1 VAQAVAT
8 MTNRRTLLVL
18 LIVFGALVAVLV
30 IQSRPLASI
39 ITQTPTPCLGEN
51 CPTATPLAS
60 TRIFP
65 DWTISD
71 VKAVRLQNPRTKE
84 TLTFTRSADGQWTAA
99 ESAGVLNQEVADG
112 MVQAAISFDYTRILE
127 GVAEDQW
134 ADYGL
139 TVNFATLFIQIILTN
154 DETHYVIIG
163 GVVPTGESF
172 YGLVD
177 DNPEI
182 YVLAREGG
190 AIDFIL
196 HYFVEAQ
203 NTSQ

>member
-1 VAQAVAT
+1 
-8 MTNRRTLLVL
+8 MNNRRTLLVL
-18 LIVFGALVAVLV
+18 LIVFGALVVILV
-30 IQSRPLASI
+30 IQSRTPASI

-51 CPTATPLAS
+51 CSTAMPLAS
-60 TRIFP
+60 TKIFP
-65 DWTISD
+65 DWNIND
-71 VKAVRLQNPRTKE
+71 VKAVRLQNPRTND
-84 TLTFTRSADGQWTAA
+84 TLTFTRSADGQWVAA
-99 ESAGVLNQEVADG
+99 ESEGVLNQDIADG
-112 MVQAAISFDYTRILE
+112 MVQAAIGFGYTRVLE
-127 GVAEDQW
+127 GIAEEQW
-134 ADYGL
+134 EDYGL

-177 DNPEI
+177 DDPEI

-196 HYFVEAQ
+196 YYFIEAQ